1 VNNINDPVAT
11 QMRPSTLDSF
21 HDGSDVLS
29 GYYGEDPMDRYEK
42 IGQFVVGAMMVIG
55 ICAIIVS
62 TLNGMSQ

>member
-1 VNNINDPVAT
+1 MVP
-11 QMRPSTLDSF
+11 MF
-21 HDGSDVLS
+21 LS